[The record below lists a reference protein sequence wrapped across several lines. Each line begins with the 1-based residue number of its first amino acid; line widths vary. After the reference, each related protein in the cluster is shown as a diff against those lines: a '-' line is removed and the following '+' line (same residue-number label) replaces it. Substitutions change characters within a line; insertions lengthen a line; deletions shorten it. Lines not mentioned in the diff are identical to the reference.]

1 MNTPR
6 ISVVIPA
13 YNAAW
18 CVARA
23 IDSVLSQAW
32 RDCEVIVVNDGSTDD
47 TAAVLAGY
55 RKHICVL
62 TQKNAGLSA
71 ARNAGIAAARGE
83 WIAFLD
89 ADDWW
94 LPAKLA
100 EQMALV
106 GARPDIGFCS
116 TAALIVSPDGQ
127 PLDRWDDAGVDGDI
141 LRDIFA
147 TNATVAGSGSAVLAR
162 RSLFE
167 QIGGFDTA
175 LRSLEDIDMWMR
187 LAAVAR
193 YACVREPLT
202 CIVRAPGSMSRNREV
217 MRSSAIRV
225 MTKNRDLL
233 GARDRGA
240 FWRRAMA
247 GVLADYAK
255 WRHRDGARA
264 AAMRDL
270 AHAFVLAP
278 LSRGR
283 LVASLA
289 LAMLTGGRV

>member
-1 MNTPR
+1 MNTPH

-23 IDSVLSQAW
+23 IDSVLSQTW
-32 RDCEVIVVNDGSTDD
+32 HDYEVIVINDGSTDD
-47 TAAVLAGY
+47 TAAVLSGFCD
-55 RKHICVL
+55 RINVL
-62 TQKNAGLSA
+62 TQRNAGLSA

-94 LPAKLA
+94 LPAKLDA
-100 EQMALV
+100 QVELV
-106 GARPDIGFCS
+106 RTCPNIGFCS
-116 TAALIVSPDGQ
+116 TAALIVSPEGKT
-127 PLDRWDDAGVDGDI
+127 LERWDDAGANGEI
-141 LRDIFA
+141 LRNIFV
-147 TNATVAGSGSAVLAR
+147 TNATVAGSGSAVMAR

-167 QIGGFDTA
+167 RIGGFDTA

-193 YACVREPLT
+193 YACVREPMT
-202 CIVRAPGSMSRNREV
+202 CIVRSPGSMSRNREV
-217 MRSSAIRV
+217 MRSSAVNV

-240 FWRRAMA
+240 FWRMAMA

-255 WRHRDGARA
+255 WRYRDGERA
-264 AAMRDL
+264 AALFDL
-270 AHAFVLAP
+270 AKAFALAP
-278 LSRGR
+278 VSRGR
-283 LVASLA
+283 LLVSLA
-289 LAMLTGGRV
+289 LAMLGGRKV

>member
-1 MNTPR
+1 MNTPH

-23 IDSVLSQAW
+23 IDSVLSQTW
-32 RDCEVIVVNDGSTDD
+32 HDYEVIVINDGSTDE
-47 TAAVLAGY
+47 TAAVLSGY
-55 RKHICVL
+55 RDRINVL

-94 LPAKLA
+94 LPAKLDA
-100 EQMALV
+100 QVELV
-106 GARPDIGFCS
+106 RTCPNIGFCS
-116 TAALIVSPDGQ
+116 TAALIVSPEGKT
-127 PLDRWDDAGVDGDI
+127 LERWDDAGANGEI
-141 LRDIFA
+141 LRNIFV
-147 TNATVAGSGSAVLAR
+147 TNATVAGSGSAVMAR
-162 RSLFE
+162 RSLFD

-193 YACVREPLT
+193 YACVREPMT
-202 CIVRAPGSMSRNREV
+202 CIVRSPGSMSRNREV
-217 MRSSAIRV
+217 MRSSAVNV

-240 FWRRAMA
+240 FWRMAMA

-255 WRHRDGARA
+255 WRYRDGERA
-264 AAMRDL
+264 AALFDL
-270 AHAFVLAP
+270 AEAFALAP
-278 LSRGR
+278 VSRGR
-283 LVASLA
+283 LLVSLA
-289 LAMLTGGRV
+289 LAMLGGRKV